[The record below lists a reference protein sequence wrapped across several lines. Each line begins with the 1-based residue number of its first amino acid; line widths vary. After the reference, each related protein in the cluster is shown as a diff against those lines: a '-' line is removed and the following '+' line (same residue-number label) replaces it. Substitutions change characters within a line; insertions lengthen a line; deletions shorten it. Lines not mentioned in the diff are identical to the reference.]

1 MQVLVSLVS
10 LKTKTDVSVLRSDGH
25 MLPFILTRTALP
37 DLSETNYD
45 NLTPGSS
52 PSTVSSNQS
61 QIAYSFGVHFAGREL
76 GKLSFLTGVPFLLPE
91 GQAWIQA
98 RTGQAIAH
106 DKLSPMHPP
115 WEKERAQSN
124 KRLLMSLTNE
134 DLLGLPDW
142 RTVRLYLDAFT
153 TTSAMRRIFPVID
166 PDLFE
171 ETISIAYQ
179 QSTSNSRQLSSRA
192 CVTAFLA
199 FVCRLAPIN
208 RITQNS
214 PVDHELL
221 AYKTQFLIAHILQE
235 PATLDAL
242 QAITMLV
249 RLSSDCPVNAGAYL
263 ERG

>member
-1 MQVLVSLVS
+1 
-10 LKTKTDVSVLRSDGH
+10 
-25 MLPFILTRTALP
+25 MLPFILTRTVLP
-37 DLSETNYD
+37 DLSETHYD
-45 NLTPGSS
+45 NSTTSSS

-61 QIAYSFGVHFAGREL
+61 QIASFFGVHFAGREL
-76 GKLSFLTGVPFLLPE
+76 GKLSLLTGVPFLLPE

-106 DKLSPMHPP
+106 DKLGPIHAP

-134 DLLGLPDW
+134 DLFVLPDW
-142 RTVRLYLDAFT
+142 RTVRLYLDAFKA
-153 TTSAMRRIFPVID
+153 SSVMRRIFPVID

-179 QSTSNSRQLSSRA
+179 QSTSSSRQMSSRA

-199 FVCRLAPIN
+199 FVSRLPPIKGD
-208 RITQNS
+208 IQNS

-221 AYKTQFLIAHILQE
+221 AYKTQFLISQILQE

-242 QAITMLV
+242 QAVTMLV
-249 RLSSDCPVNAGAYL
+249 SFFFSDRPVNAGTYP

>member
-1 MQVLVSLVS
+1 M
-10 LKTKTDVSVLRSDGH
+10 
-25 MLPFILTRTALP
+25 
-37 DLSETNYD
+37 
-45 NLTPGSS
+45 
-52 PSTVSSNQS
+52 
-61 QIAYSFGVHFAGREL
+61 GVHFAGREL
-76 GKLSFLTGVPFLLPE
+76 GKLSFLTGVPLLLPE

-98 RTGQAIAH
+98 RTGQAISH
-106 DKLSPMHPP
+106 DKLSPMHAP

-124 KRLLMSLTNE
+124 KRLLISLTNE

-153 TTSAMRRIFPVID
+153 ASSVMRRIFPVID

-171 ETISIAYQ
+171 ETISVAYQ
-179 QSTSNSRQLSSRA
+179 QSTSSSRQMSSRA

-199 FVCRLAPIN
+199 FVCRLPQIK
-208 RITQNS
+208 RLTQNS

-221 AYKTQFLIAHILQE
+221 AYKTQFLISQVLQE

-249 RLSSDCPVNAGAYL
+249 RLSSDRPCQ
-263 ERG
+263 RRSIS